1 MTSLTIRHVT
11 TYRYRQ
17 PVSFGEHRLMLRPRE
32 QHDQKIIEMRLG
44 IKPEPS
50 SLRFVEDS
58 FGNHVAIAEFTGQAS
73 ELSFESIVSLEH
85 LPGETP
91 AIGLDER
98 ARTFP
103 VDYTGIDAADLAE
116 CLQRRHPDPDN
127 EIRGWAAQ
135 FLPTDGPI
143 DTLDLLGRLSRGI
156 RQGFLYRRRE
166 ARGIQ
171 PPLETLR
178 LGHGTCRDFALLMI
192 EAARTLGFAA
202 RFASGYLASSPEKP
216 VEPDAENTVSSASE
230 EGPHG
235 ATHAWAQVYLPGAGW
250 VDVDPTCGS
259 VGKAALVTVAVV
271 HDPNDALPLHGTFIG
286 GSCDPLG
293 MDVHVSVT
301 SGSA

>member
-32 QHDQKIIEMRLG
+32 QHDQKIIEASLG
-44 IKPEPS
+44 ITPVPS

-58 FGNHVAIAEFTGQAS
+58 FGNHVAIACFTGQAT

-85 LPGETP
+85 LPADTS
-91 AIGLDER
+91 AIELEDH
-98 ARTFP
+98 ARTYP
-103 VDYTGIDAADLAE
+103 VDYTGIEAPDLAD
-116 CLQRRHPDPDN
+116 CLQRRYPDPEN
-127 EIRGWAAQ
+127 EIGRWAGQ
-135 FLPTDGPI
+135 FLEKDGPI
-143 DTLDLLGRLSRGI
+143 VTLDLLARLSRGI
-156 RQGFLYRRRE
+156 QQAFVYRRRE
-166 ARGIQ
+166 AKGIQ
-171 PPLETLR
+171 SPLETMQ
-178 LGHGTCRDFALLMI
+178 LGQGTCRDFALLMI
-192 EAARTLGFAA
+192 EAARALGFAA
-202 RFASGYLASSPEKP
+202 RFASGYLASPSEELAEPEAKK
-216 VEPDAENTVSSASE
+216 TVSSASE

-250 VDVDPTCGS
+250 VDFDPTCGS
-259 VGKAALVTVAVV
+259 VGKSALVTVAVV

-286 GSCDPLG
+286 GPSDPLG

>member
-1 MTSLTIRHVT
+1 MASLTIRHVT

-32 QHDQKIIEMRLG
+32 QHDQKIIEARLG
-44 IKPEPS
+44 ITPEPS

-58 FGNHVAIAEFTGQAS
+58 FGNHVAIACFTGQAR
-73 ELSFESIVSLEH
+73 ELSFESVVSLEH
-85 LPGETP
+85 LPAETS
-91 AIGLDER
+91 AIALDDR

-103 VDYTGIDAADLAE
+103 VDYAGIEAPDLAE
-116 CLQRRHPDPDN
+116 CLQRRHPDPEN
-127 EIRGWAAQ
+127 EIGRWAAQ
-135 FLPTDGPI
+135 FLRADGPV
-143 DTLDLLGRLSRGI
+143 DTLELLAGLSRGI

-166 ARGIQ
+166 AKGIQ
-171 PPLETLR
+171 SPLETLR

-202 RFASGYLASSPEKP
+202 RFASGYLANPSQEL
-216 VEPDAENTVSSASE
+216 VEPEAEKAVSSASE

-271 HDPNDALPLHGTFIG
+271 HDPSDALPLHGTFIG
-286 GSCDPLG
+286 GPSDPLG